1 METRANMLVVAKH
14 CVICYVNRAAKFG
27 SQVQFM
33 LTFFSLSISF
43 LPSQHYIQIPSNLQI
58 PSNSCCMASLG
69 PRRYSL
75 GLDLGISH
83 IKHARHMS
91 QQLLG

>member
-43 LPSQHYIQIPSNLQI
+43 LPSQHYIQIPSNLQTRAAWH
-58 PSNSCCMASLG
+58 P
-69 PRRYSL
+69 L
-75 GLDLGISH
+75 GLDVTAWGLT
-83 IKHARHMS
+83 
-91 QQLLG
+91 